1 MKTNRRIMLENRL
14 RAVIRPI
21 VRSLLKEDT
30 YNPRTESNKPVKY
43 LSKRD
48 GERLGI
54 DEFPNFSA
62 TGNVS
67 GMKKQYYGKGALLV
81 KCGSYIYHVSS
92 QPDIYF
98 DEASDRPYN

>member
-1 MKTNRRIMLENRL
+1 MNKKKLIEMVNKI
-14 RAVIRPI
+14 
-21 VRSLLKEDT
+21 LKEEQ
-30 YNPRTESNKPVKY
+30 YNPKTESNKPLKY
-43 LSKRD
+43 LSQRD

-62 TGNVS
+62 SGNIS

-92 QPDIYF
+92 KPEIYF
-98 DEASDRPYN
+98 DRASDKPYK

>member
-1 MKTNRRIMLENRL
+1 MSTNRKQMLEMKLKNL
-14 RAVIRPI
+14 IRPI
-21 VRSLLKEDT
+21 SRKIIREEV

-62 TGNVS
+62 TGSVS
-67 GMKKQYYGKGALLV
+67 GMKKQYGKGALLV

-92 QPDIYF
+92 QPEIYF
-98 DEASDRPYN
+98 DEARDRPYN